1 MGLIALQLKPTSFIL
16 FEIGIYLNH
25 TLKQVLDYKLVKVK
39 FLFIYCS
46 KVKECALQ
54 LTFKYTFNRFIF
66 CWFLTNCNVVT
77 AEQTLFR

>member
-25 TLKQVLDYKLVKVK
+25 TLKQVLDYKLVIVK

-46 KVKECALQ
+46 KVKRVC
-54 LTFKYTFNRFIF
+54 F
-66 CWFLTNCNVVT
+66 T
-77 AEQTLFR
+77 AYI